1 MSGVIWYTCI
11 SRYIITC
18 LQPAPSVTTM
28 GFVVSRLSLGESE
41 RFRVSFVY
49 MTERKRKA
57 LSLKQK
63 FDIIKAVESNPNKK
77 RNAIA
82 EEFKVLRTTL
92 MNILREK
99 AK

>member
-1 MSGVIWYTCI
+1 
-11 SRYIITC
+11 
-18 LQPAPSVTTM
+18 
-28 GFVVSRLSLGESE
+28 
-41 RFRVSFVY
+41 